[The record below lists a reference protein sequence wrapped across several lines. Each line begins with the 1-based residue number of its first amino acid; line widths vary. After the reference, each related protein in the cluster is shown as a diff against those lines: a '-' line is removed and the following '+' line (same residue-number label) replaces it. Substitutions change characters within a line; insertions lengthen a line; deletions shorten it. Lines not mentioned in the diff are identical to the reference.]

1 MAKFILGF
9 ALLFVIVLFGVLAV
23 KPVMKA
29 AVKYPKI
36 ALLVVGSACL
46 AVVLC
51 VMILFLF

>member
-9 ALLFVIVLFGVLAV
+9 ALLFVIVLFGALAV